1 MPGKREARKPD
12 GSGLAAVAAEG
23 ARAYGGRPMS
33 ALAKITPAAVI
44 AAFAAAAQRLG
55 DLCNL
60 LAEGGLEMAEAAQ
73 GAVRFYAAMVG
84 PEALRITCGIDMR
97 AALRAVA
104 MDIVKQDQGIVG

>member
-1 MPGKREARKPD
+1 MPD

-33 ALAKITPAAVI
+33 ALAKIIPEGAVPV
-44 AAFAAAAQRLG
+44 FAAAAPRLS

-60 LAEGGLEMAEAAQ
+60 LAEGELEMAEAAE

-84 PEALRITCGIDMR
+84 LEALRITCGIDMR
-97 AALRAVA
+97 DALRAAA